1 MLIIWSA
8 SGRGMSWKTAF
19 NTPRGHF
26 EYLVMPFGLSNS
38 PAVFQALVNDVLRD
52 MVDQFIYV
60 YLDDILIFSSSLQ
73 EHVQH
78 VRRVL
83 QRFARE
89 WAFCQGGEMRFS
101 MHSLFLFLG
110 YIVSAEGIRMD
121 PEKVK
126 AVVEWPSPDSRKAL
140 QRFLGF
146 ANFYRRF
153 IRTSA
158 N

>member
-1 MLIIWSA
+1 M
-8 SGRGMSWKTAF
+8 
-19 NTPRGHF
+19 
-26 EYLVMPFGLSNS
+26 
-38 PAVFQALVNDVLRD
+38 
-52 MVDQFIYV
+52 
-60 YLDDILIFSSSLQ
+60 
-73 EHVQH
+73 QH

-83 QRFARE
+83 QRLLE
-89 WAFCQGGEMRFS
+89 NG
-101 MHSLFLFLG
+101 LFVKAEKCDFHAQSVPFLG

-153 IRTSA
+153 YS
-158 N
+158 